1 MTVEAEA
8 SAIIV
13 LLLLL
18 TKCFIPE
25 RAGSAFKTPVPLWLF
40 VTNCLLNHKLFRRA
54 TAGTHTERE
63 KENAAENHIWTV
75 EPTLALHLLSD
86 LERMI

>member
-1 MTVEAEA
+1 M
-8 SAIIV
+8 

-25 RAGSAFKTPVPLWLF
+25 RAGGGFKASVPVWLF
-40 VTNCLLNHKLFRRA
+40 ITNCLCYRRLFRRA
-54 TAGTHTERE
+54 TAGTERGEE
-63 KENAAENHIWTV
+63 KEAGGNHVWTV
-75 EPTLALHLLSD
+75 QPILALHLLNN